1 MEKEKWLKA
10 IYCTKEELIE
20 WLNEMYED
28 EKVYEGII
36 LEYEKMTGATIK
48 DTKKVRVNKRTLQ
61 EEAHNVKEVDN
72 GVFKYF
78 RR

>member
-28 EKVYEGII
+28 EKVYEEII
-36 LEYEKMTGATIK
+36 LEYEKMTNATIK
-48 DTKKVRVNKRTLQ
+48 DTKKFRVSKRTMQ
-61 EEAHNVKEVDN
+61 EEVHDVKEVDN

>member
-28 EKVYEGII
+28 EKVYEEII
-36 LEYEKMTGATIK
+36 LEYEKMTHATIK
-48 DTKKVRVNKRTLQ
+48 DTKKTRINKRTLQ
-61 EEAHNVKEVDN
+61 EEDHNVKEVDN

>member
-28 EKVYEGII
+28 EKVYEEII
-36 LEYEKMTGATIK
+36 LKYEKMTNATIR
-48 DTKKVRVNKRTLQ
+48 DTKKTRINKRTMQ
-61 EEAHNVKEVDN
+61 EEVHNVKEVDN